1 MMTKIYADTPGCID
15 HLKFLGSIETSNSLD
30 DNMDYAIFHLPY
42 PLSQDNDFRNRLSE
56 AVKKCQHISVL
67 VSELH
72 NETVKFIR
80 EHQHPKISYF
90 TCGFVKNLETKKWMD
105 WLHRSSVFYKNNPQ
119 ILDQL
124 DPYSVKSKTFDI
136 LLGRSKPHRS
146 IVYNHIKENDLDDRV
161 IMTYL
166 KGQDDIPLQ
175 KQNQSGWLWE
185 PGIVQ
190 LSNEFQWTVTS
201 IRYQNT
207 AMSLSQVVPIS
218 IYNQTAY
225 SVVAETNYDNHYSF
239 FTEKIVKPIL
249 AERLF
254 LVFSGQHY
262 LHNLQNLGFRTFDGI
277 IDETYDTIADHEQRF
292 KLVLEQIHY
301 LLDQPQEEILSKIKT
316 ITEHNK
322 RIMLETD
329 WYGDFARELRAV
341 LLEHAGQN

>member
-1 MMTKIYADTPGCID
+1 MTKIYADIPGCAD
-15 HLKFLGSIETSNSLD
+15 HLKLLGSIEISNSLD
-30 DNMDYAIFHLPY
+30 DSIDYAIFHLPY
-42 PLSQDNDFRNRLSE
+42 PLLQDNDFRNRLSK
-56 AVKKCQHISVL
+56 VMKKCKHVSIL

-80 EHQHPKISYF
+80 EHQHPKIIYF
-90 TCGFVKNLETKKWMD
+90 TCGFIKNSESKKWMD
-105 WLHRSSVFYKNNPQ
+105 WLYRSSVFYKNNPQ

-124 DPYSVKSKTFDI
+124 DPYSIKSKTFDI

-146 IVYNHIKENDLDDRV
+146 IVYNYIKANDLDARV

-166 KGQDDIPLQ
+166 KGHDDIPLQ
-175 KQNQSGWLWE
+175 AQDQSGWLWE

-190 LSNEFQWTVTS
+190 LTNEFRWTVTP
-201 IRYQNT
+201 IRYYNT
-207 AMSLSQVVPIS
+207 GMSLSQVVPIS
-218 IYNQTAY
+218 VYNQTAY

-254 LVFSGQHY
+254 VVFSGQYY
-262 LHNLQNLGFRTFDGI
+262 LRNLRDLGFKTFDGI

-292 KLVLEQIHY
+292 KLILDQMQY
-301 LLDQPQEEILSKIKT
+301 LFDQPQEEILTKIRP

-322 RIMLETD
+322 RVMLETD
-329 WYGDFARELRAV
+329 WYGDFSKELRAV
-341 LLEHAGQN
+341 LLDHTN